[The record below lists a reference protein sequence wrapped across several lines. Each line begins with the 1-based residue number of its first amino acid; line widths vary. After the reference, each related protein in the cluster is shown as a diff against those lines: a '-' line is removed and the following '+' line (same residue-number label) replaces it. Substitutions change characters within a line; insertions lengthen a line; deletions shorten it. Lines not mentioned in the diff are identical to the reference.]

1 MFNDSQE
8 SSVME
13 RKFLAR
19 FTQNVADV
27 YTDNVNV
34 GHTSVLYNTT
44 PFDFRVYRKFI
55 FAIYGL

>member
-1 MFNDSQE
+1 
-8 SSVME
+8 ME

-34 GHTSVLYNTT
+34 GHTSVLYNIT